1 LKSRMSQQQIAQA
14 QALAAQCYESNYKDC
29 D

>member
-1 LKSRMSQQQIAQA
+1 MTRQQIAQA
-14 QALAAQCYESNYKDC
+14 QAQAQAQASKCYESNYKDS